1 MGYGASAVGT
11 DVAVGPN
18 ATATGSDNIAIGNHS
33 KASSAISNLNYGII
47 AIGNQSN
54 GSASEVVAIGQL
66 ACATAS
72 QAVALGSQTQA
83 TGEQS
88 VAIGGNTISSGA
100 SALAI
105 GGDDLNKASS
115 VGRSTNGK
123 ANATNTTGSDINKGA
138 VNIEFKKI
146 SGQDLVKNL
155 DNKTSTVI
163 LQRNICQPM
172 LMVRLL
178 LQ

>member
-1 MGYGASAVGT
+1 M
-11 DVAVGPN
+11 
-18 ATATGSDNIAIGNHS
+18 
-33 KASSAISNLNYGII
+33 NYGII

-72 QAVALGSQTQA
+72 QAVALGSQTKA
-83 TGEQS
+83 TGDQS
-88 VAIGGNTISSGA
+88 VAIGGNTVSSGA

-105 GGDDLNKASS
+105 GGDDLDKASG
-115 VGRSTNGK
+115 VGRSTDGK
-123 ANATNTTGSDINKGA
+123 PNTTNTTDAVINKGA
-138 VNIEFKKI
+138 VNTKFKKI
-146 SGQDLVKNL
+146 SGQNLVKKT
-155 DNKTSTVI
+155 DNTLLLII
-163 LQRNICQPM
+163 LKRDIWQPM